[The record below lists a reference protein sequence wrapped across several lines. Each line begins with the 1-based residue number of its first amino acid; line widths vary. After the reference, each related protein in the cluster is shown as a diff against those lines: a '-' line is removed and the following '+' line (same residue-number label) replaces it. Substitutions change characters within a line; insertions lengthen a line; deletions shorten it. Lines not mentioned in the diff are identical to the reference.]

1 MNYPVWELGAAGGGF
16 LIALI
21 AVVHVYVSH
30 FAVGGGLFLVL
41 TEMKA
46 YREESDDLLDYV
58 KTHSRFFL
66 LLTMIFGSVTGVGIW
81 FTIALLSPGATST
94 LIHIF
99 VFGFAAEW
107 ACFLGEIIALL
118 IYYYRFDKMDRRSH
132 LIVGWLYFLF
142 AWLSLFFI
150 NGIID
155 FMLTPGSW
163 IETGNFWDG
172 FFNPTTWPALFF
184 RTAMAFACAGLF
196 GFLTAVYIRGEQL
209 RLNMV
214 RYCAKWLLPS
224 FMAMPFFSWWYLESL
239 PAASK
244 SMVLGQSPELAV
256 IANVFIWLVPV
267 IVVGGLIMASR
278 TPGAVKKPLAFL
290 LLFTGLMYM
299 GAFEWTR
306 EAARRPYL
314 IYGHTWSTSVK
325 ISDLPSIEKEGF
337 LKAAKWVR
345 HREITPENIS
355 AAGEELFRLQCL
367 ACHSRR
373 GPMNDIVPLT
383 RDLTE
388 FAIEAR
394 LAGHGKI
401 SRYMPEFLGT
411 EDERRALARYI
422 VERINKGGPEK
433 PPAVTEPSVKA
444 AQLPAFDIQ
453 QDEYVLLAWSRR
465 GMAVISDCDRF
476 WTLDSPANEMTAQL
490 VKRGETPEIVTTD
503 IAMRYLPV
511 SGRTGKTKR
520 GNPVKMQYDEEQMAY
535 RTINMAVSPYQA
547 EGGFNPYPQF
557 TVEAVETESGRVL
570 AGATVTVPVSTELG
584 CNNCHRG
591 SWKVNGTTGIS
602 GRTAKDILETHD
614 RISRTDLA
622 ARADSGKPV
631 NCRACHADAT
641 EGNSNTGLLNLSASI
656 HGFHAVFLKQREEK
670 ACYTCHP
677 SSSGATRGYRGL
689 HRDIELE
696 CINCHGTME
705 KHALGL
711 LADARSNGS
720 QSAARLVKILSSEY
734 EDSRQIPGRKPWVNE
749 PDCLHC
755 HVDFQE
761 PETDEVPR
769 EQKTGSAEELF
780 KNRMDD
786 AGLMCQACHGAAH
799 ALYPARNHIA
809 QGLDN
814 TIPLQYQATP
824 YPVGADKQCRVCH
837 TIDMEDEMH
846 HPNMLTMFRNRW

>member
-46 YREESDDLLDYV
+46 YREASDGLLDYV
-58 KTHSRFFL
+58 KMHSRFFL
-66 LLTMIFGSVTGVGIW
+66 LLTMVFSSVTGVGIW

-94 LIHIF
+94 LIHTF

-107 ACFLGEIIALL
+107 ACFFGEIIALL

-142 AWLSLFFI
+142 AWLSLFLI

-155 FMLTPGSW
+155 FMLTPGNW

-196 GFLTAVYIRGEQL
+196 GFLTAVYIREKQL
-209 RLNMV
+209 RLNV
-214 RYCAKWLLPS
+214 IRYCAKWLLPA
-224 FMAMPFFSWWYLESL
+224 FTAMPFFSWWYFESL
-239 PAASK
+239 PATSK

-267 IVVGGLIMASR
+267 IVVGGLIMAAR
-278 TPGAVKKPLAFL
+278 TPDTVKKPLAFIM
-290 LLFTGLMYM
+290 LFAGLMYM

-306 EAARRPYL
+306 EAARRPWL

-325 ISDLPSIEKEGF
+325 KSDLPAIEKEGF
-337 LKAAKWVR
+337 LKTAKWVR
-345 HREITPENIS
+345 HKEITPENMT
-355 AAGEELFRLQCL
+355 AAGEELFRIQCL

-383 RDLTE
+383 RDLTV

-394 LAGHGKI
+394 LAGQGKI
-401 SRYMPEFLGT
+401 NKYMPEFMGT
-411 EDERRALARYI
+411 GDERRALAHYI
-422 VERINKGGPEK
+422 VERINMRGPEK
-433 PPAVTEPSVKA
+433 PPAVTLPSVKA
-444 AQLPAFDIQ
+444 VPIPTFDMQ
-453 QDEYVLLAWSRR
+453 QAEYVLLAWSNR
-465 GMAVISDCDRF
+465 GMALVSDCDTL
-476 WTLDSPANEMTAQL
+476 WTLDSPSNQIVAQL
-490 VKRGETPEIVTTD
+490 VKRNETPEIVTAD
-503 IAMRYLPV
+503 IEIRYRPV
-511 SGRTGKTKR
+511 SGIAGKEER
-520 GNPVKMQYDEEQMAY
+520 GQPEKMRYNEEHMAY
-535 RTINMAVSPYQA
+535 RAADLELSTYTANGS
-547 EGGFNPYPQF
+547 FNPYPQF
-557 TVEAVETESGRVL
+557 AVEAVAAKTGRILAETI
-570 AGATVTVPVSTELG
+570 VTVPLSTEMG
-584 CNNCHRG
+584 CKNCHRG
-591 SWKVNGTTGIS
+591 NWKNGGVTGIS
-602 GRTAKDILETHD
+602 DQTAREILKAHD
-614 RISRTDLA
+614 KISRTRLVA
-622 ARADSGKPV
+622 EADGGKPV
-631 NCRACHADAT
+631 NCRACHTDTAEKNVKT
-641 EGNSNTGLLNLSASI
+641 RLLNLSASI
-656 HGFHAVFLKQREEK
+656 HGFHAVFLEK
-670 ACYTCHP
+670 RGAMACRACHLSP
-677 SSSGATRGYRGL
+677 TGATKGFRGI
-689 HRDIELE
+689 HREIELE
-696 CINCHGTME
+696 CINCHGIME
-705 KHALGL
+705 EHALGL
-711 LADARSNGS
+711 LADARDRGR
-720 QSAARLVKILSSEY
+720 QGAAGLIKILTSGKEAAG
-734 EDSRQIPGRKPWVNE
+734 QIPGRKPWINE

-761 PETDEVPR
+761 PETDEVTM

-799 ALYPARNHIA
+799 ALYPARNPFDK
-809 QGLDN
+809 GLDN
-814 TIPLQYQATP
+814 TIPLQYQTTP

-837 TIDMEDEMH
+837 TIEMEDEMH
-846 HPNMLTMFRNRW
+846 HPNMLTRFRNRW